1 MYWVF
6 HHISDHL
13 QRLILFLQ
21 ILRKVGLRSD
31 PPPLVGQN
39 DQVLQKRFS
48 MAPLNGGSKKITVL
62 FGNFPPSHFG
72 MLKMSEK

>member
-6 HHISDHL
+6 HDISDHL

-21 ILRKVGLRSD
+21 ILRKVGLWSD
-31 PPPLVGQN
+31 PPPLVDQN
-39 DQVLQKRFS
+39 DQVLQKRSS

-62 FGNFPPSHFG
+62 FGNFPPSHFC